1 LSVADWTSDRRT
13 IGFFLGA
20 RPMLFVAMNASP
32 DDVPFRLP
40 DADNISW
47 SLVLDTA
54 IEGGA
59 KRKVPGN
66 AIDVYPMIS
75 RSLAVFAGSA
85 R

>member
-1 LSVADWTSDRRT
+1 
-13 IGFFLGA
+13 
-20 RPMLFVAMNASP
+20 MLFVAMNASP

-40 DADNISW
+40 DAENISW